1 MKRTQNFFK
10 VFTPAVITYLATS
23 FLLGWLLFLIPLLF
37 HSGEG
42 MLPAVVRLIAWSVAM
57 WAPGLAAIASTAWTE
72 NKPLSTLRLGHLGKP
87 LAYLWAWAVPL
98 ILILLTAGL
107 TWAAGWGTPEPSM
120 SWLEEQTPEL
130 TGATF
135 LPPGQL
141 MTLQIVSAMIVGPL
155 INSLFAVG
163 EEVGWRGFLLPR
175 LLPLGQTR
183 AILVSG
189 IIWGAWHIPAI
200 AQGHNYP
207 GRPLLGIV
215 MMVIF
220 TTLLGFLLA
229 WLYFQTRSPWAPALA
244 HGTVNAAAA
253 LPVLFFNVPDLLLGG
268 TLTSAAGLIILG
280 LFALFLYLT
289 RQLPVL
295 S

>member
-10 VFTPAVITYLATS
+10 VFTPAVITYLAAS
-23 FLLGWLLFLIPLLF
+23 FLLGWLLFLVPVLF
-37 HSGEG
+37 RSGEG
-42 MLPAVVRLIAWSVAM
+42 ILPAVVRLVAWSVAM
-57 WAPGLAAIASTAWTE
+57 WAPGLAAIATTAWTE
-72 NKPLSTLRLGHLGKP
+72 KKPLSTLRLGHLGRP
-87 LAYLWAWAVPL
+87 VVYLWAWAIPL

-107 TWAAGWGTPEPSM
+107 TWAAGWGTLDTGM
-120 SWLEEQTPEL
+120 SWLEEQAPQLSGTTL
-130 TGATF
+130 
-135 LPPGQL
+135 LPPRQL
-141 MTLQIVSAMIVGPL
+141 LALQIGSGLIVGPL

-163 EEVGWRGFLLPR
+163 EEVGWRGFFLPR

-189 IIWGAWHIPAI
+189 IVWGVWHVPVI

-207 GRPLLGIV
+207 GRPVLGIF
-215 MMVIF
+215 MMVVF
-220 TTLLGFLLA
+220 TTLLGFLLS

-253 LPVLFFNVPDLLLGG
+253 LPVVFFDVPAPLLGG
-268 TLTSAAGLIILG
+268 SLTSAAGLIILG
-280 LFALFLYLT
+280 IFVIILYLT

>member
-1 MKRTQNFFK
+1 MKRTKNFFK
-10 VFTPAVITYLATS
+10 VFTPAVTTYLVAS
-23 FLLGWLLFLIPLLF
+23 FLVGWALFLMPLLF
-37 HSGEG
+37 RSSEG
-42 MLPAVVRLIAWSVAM
+42 VLPAVVRLIAWSVAM
-57 WAPGLAAIASTAWTE
+57 WAPGLAAMATTAWTE
-72 NKPLSTLRLGHLGKP
+72 KKPLSTLRLGHLGKP
-87 LAYLWAWAVPL
+87 LPYLWAWVVPL
-98 ILILLTAGL
+98 ILILLAAGL
-107 TWAAGWGTPEPSM
+107 TWAAGWGTWDTSM
-120 SWLEEQTPEL
+120 SWLEEQAPEL
-130 TGATF
+130 SGTSL

-141 MTLQIVSAMIVGPL
+141 IALQIISGLVVGPL

-183 AILVSG
+183 AILVNG
-189 IIWGAWHIPAI
+189 VIWGVWHVPVI

-207 GRPLLGIV
+207 GHPLLGMG

-220 TTLLGFLLA
+220 TTLLGFLLS
-229 WLYFQTRSPWAPALA
+229 WLYFQTRSPWAPAVA

-253 LPVLFFNVPDLLLGG
+253 LPVLFFDVPDLMLGG
-268 TLTSAAGLIILG
+268 TLTSAAGLIILA
-280 LFALFLYLT
+280 LFVIFLYLT